1 MSVNGP
7 SAADRLDPR
16 CVRRGVKCPALIKT
30 ATVQRLL
37 FRCFLTNLIL
47 SIPRMAAQKGSRAR
61 SSRIPADLPIEV
73 SIDITDA
80 SGVLFVECTTTKL

>member
-73 SIDITDA
+73 SLNYGCQRGLIRGMHDN
-80 SGVLFVECTTTKL
+80 